1 MDTPADLVT
10 VKEAAELLGIR
21 RQTLDKKLRSRG
33 FEVVRRVEGGRVLVF
48 LERAWLP
55 ALAAPAISTS
65 SPDQQA
71 ISTDQQANQHRSAG
85 DQPLQPLQQAAPA
98 AQADEAAR
106 LKEEVERLRVALDA
120 AQTARQELA
129 GKLAGAEFVER
140 ATARRCDRLEQRL
153 DDAHR
158 LALEEAKR
166 HGDALADLA
175 AGHARELGRRDLIVA
190 GLREKVEQ
198 QIADPGPWWWSRVFG
213 VR

>member
-55 ALAAPAISTS
+55 ALAAPLISPCST
-65 SPDQQA
+65 DQQA

-85 DQPLQPLQQAAPA
+85 DQPLQHLQQAAP
-98 AQADEAAR
+98 ADEAAR
-106 LKEEVERLRVALDA
+106 LKEEVERLRLALDA

-140 ATARRCDRLEQRL
+140 ATAKRCDRLEQRL

-166 HGDALADLA
+166 HGEALADLA

-198 QIADPGPWWWSRVFG
+198 QLADPGPWWWSRVFG